1 MSPLVLRH
9 EDPPADAAVIIRAGI
24 MARDSVVRAATT
36 SFDNHGFY
44 GVSVFAAIEMTIE
57 ELVARTPE
65 LSRDR
70 YRQLRQST
78 VGKLRMAGY
87 ALLATLER
95 PHFDIVLPDL
105 EPATLARLDRCFSSP
120 FETPEA

>member
-1 MSPLVLRH
+1 
-9 EDPPADAAVIIRAGI
+9 
-24 MARDSVVRAATT
+24 MARESVVRAATT

-65 LSRDR
+65 LSRER
-70 YRQLRQST
+70 YKQLRQST
-78 VGKLRMAGY
+78 VGQLRRARF
-87 ALLATLER
+87 ALLATLDW

-105 EPATLARLDRCFSSP
+105 ERVTFARLDRCFSSP